1 VIRELGS
8 ETSQQHLC
16 VCGSPLPKDVERGR
30 VCSDC
35 AMDSEPRETAAAINL
50 RELGS

>member
-1 VIRELGS
+1 MIRETG
-8 ETSQQHLC
+8 EAQHLC
-16 VCGSPLPKDVERGR
+16 VCGSPLAKGVEDGL

-35 AMDSEPRETAAAINL
+35 AQEEKPSRELAAAVNL